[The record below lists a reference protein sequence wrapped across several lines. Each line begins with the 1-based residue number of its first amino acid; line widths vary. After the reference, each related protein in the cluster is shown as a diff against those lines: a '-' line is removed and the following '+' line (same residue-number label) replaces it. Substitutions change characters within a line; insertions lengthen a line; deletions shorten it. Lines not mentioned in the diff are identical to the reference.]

1 MLHDISGPQFPP
13 QGREGRKSIF
23 CGPARMLLSFHARG
37 LWGSLL
43 SFVHMAD
50 LSSVWKKKRSQKQF
64 KLGTRHNKEFINKWT
79 LVNFHPDGHS
89 TWVELHEWHGTS
101 FPWFHFQCRAMRRT
115 TWQQALATVQFLKDD
130 HPWPLQSQR
139 LQACLCKNVLLKHP
153 HTLLYVSGYFHTPGR
168 SWVAATKSVGFT
180 RLKLNFLFSGSFLLT
195 LFMNLGP
202 KVGFC
207 FLVPRC
213 WCITSVDLT
222 QGRPFPPLISVF
234 HP

>member
-1 MLHDISGPQFPP
+1 MT
-13 QGREGRKSIF
+13 
-23 CGPARMLLSFHARG
+23 
-37 LWGSLL
+37 SL
-43 SFVHMAD
+43 D
-50 LSSVWKKKRSQKQF
+50 LSSLHRAERAGSPSSVVLQGCSCPSMLGVSGDHSYLLSTWLIFQVFEKKKRSQKQF

-101 FPWFHFQCRAMRRT
+101 FPWFHLQCRAMRRT